1 MSDKTIT
8 ISEKEFKDKLSGVFA
23 PMIDDVVDVFAFS
36 KLCTKI
42 HTAFFYEEEQSVE
55 KAPFKAGD
63 EVFVIDNK
71 RDDNCFVNQVV
82 TVINVGENVCTVTNG
97 DTKQTI
103 FFKNLRK
110 VVN

>member
-8 ISEKEFKDKLSGVFA
+8 ISEKEFNDKLSGVFA

-42 HTAFFYEEEQSVE
+42 HMAFFDEEQPVKE
-55 KAPFKAGD
+55 APFKAGD

-71 RDDNCFVNQVV
+71 NDHNGFVNQLV
-82 TVINVGENVCTVTNG
+82 TVITVGDKVCDVTNG
-97 DTKQTI
+97 DMEQTI
-103 FFKNLRK
+103 YFENLRK

>member
-23 PMIDDVVDVFAFS
+23 PMIDNVVDVFAFS

-42 HTAFFYEEEQSVE
+42 HMAFFDEEQPVKE
-55 KAPFKAGD
+55 APFKAGD

-71 RDDNCFVNQVV
+71 NDHNYFVNQVV
-82 TVINVGENVCTVTNG
+82 TVIDVMSDFCEVTNG
-97 DTKQTI
+97 NNHQTI
-103 FFKNLRK
+103 YFKNLRK

>member
-55 KAPFKAGD
+55 KAPFKVGD
-63 EVFVIDNK
+63 KVFVIDDEGDGNY
-71 RDDNCFVNQVV
+71 FVNQVV
-82 TVINVGENVCTVTNG
+82 TVDKVERDGCLVTNG
-97 DTKQTI
+97 KDIQAI
-103 FFKNLRK
+103 CFENLRK

>member
-42 HTAFFYEEEQSVE
+42 HMAFSDEKQPVEE
-55 KAPFKAGD
+55 APFKDGD

-71 RDDNCFVNQVV
+71 NDHKCFVNQVV
-82 TVINVGENVCTVTNG
+82 TIINVGENLCDVTNG

-103 FFKNLRK
+103 YFKNLRK

>member
-42 HTAFFYEEEQSVE
+42 HMAFFDEEQPVKE
-55 KAPFKAGD
+55 APFKAGD
-63 EVFVIDNK
+63 EVFVLDNK
-71 RDDNCFVNQVV
+71 NDHNGFVNQVV
-82 TVINVGENVCTVTNG
+82 TVINVRDDACEVTNG
-97 DTKQTI
+97 DNHQMI

>member
-42 HTAFFYEEEQSVE
+42 HIAFFDDEQPVKE
-55 KAPFKAGD
+55 APFKEGD

-71 RDDNCFVNQVV
+71 GDRNCFVNQVV
-82 TVINVGENVCTVTNG
+82 TVINVGDNFCDVTNG
-97 DTKQTI
+97 NTKQTI
-103 FFKNLRK
+103 YFKNLRK

>member
-42 HTAFFYEEEQSVE
+42 HMAFF
-55 KAPFKAGD
+55 
-63 EVFVIDNK
+63 
-71 RDDNCFVNQVV
+71 R
-82 TVINVGENVCTVTNG
+82 
-97 DTKQTI
+97 
-103 FFKNLRK
+103 
-110 VVN
+110 

>member
-42 HTAFFYEEEQSVE
+42 HMSFFDEEQPVNE
-55 KAPFKAGD
+55 APFKAGD
-63 EVFVIDNK
+63 EVFVFDNK
-71 RDDNCFVNQVV
+71 NDHNHFVNQIV
-82 TVINVGENVCTVTNG
+82 TVTSVRDDACEVTNG
-97 DTKQTI
+97 DNHQMI